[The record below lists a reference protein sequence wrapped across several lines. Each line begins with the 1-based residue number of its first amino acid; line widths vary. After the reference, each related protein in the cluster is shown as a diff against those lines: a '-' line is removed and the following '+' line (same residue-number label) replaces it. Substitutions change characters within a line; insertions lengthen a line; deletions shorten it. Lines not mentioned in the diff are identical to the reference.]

1 MKKSLA
7 FIAVAGLAAAASAD
21 VYTFDISGLGSEGG
35 FGAEFPTLTHNFGS
49 AGTVVNVSW
58 DVNFESF
65 SPSWNS
71 EAQIAIDT
79 TDDASLDGDI
89 DPSLYG
95 AGNNSGF
102 FAYSGSISANS
113 VSSDGL
119 VFLTLWESFEDGTP
133 NPDALYGANSTVTV
147 EFTRVPAPGALA
159 LLGLGG
165 AGMIRRRR

>member
-7 FIAVAGLAAAASAD
+7 IIALAGFATAATAD
-21 VYTFDISGLGSEGG
+21 LYTFDISGLGSELDYGS
-35 FGAEFPTLTHNFGS
+35 AFPTLTHDFGS
-49 AGTVVNVSW
+49 AGTVVGVSW
-58 DVNFESF
+58 DVNYESF
-65 SPSWNS
+65 SPSWNN

-79 TDDASLDGDI
+79 TDDNSLDGDI
-89 DPSLYG
+89 DPGLYG
-95 AGNNSGF
+95 AGSNSGF
-102 FAYSGSISANS
+102 FAYSGSIGANS

-119 VFLTLWESFEDGTP
+119 VFLTLWESFLDGTP

-165 AGMIRRRR
+165 VGMIRRRR